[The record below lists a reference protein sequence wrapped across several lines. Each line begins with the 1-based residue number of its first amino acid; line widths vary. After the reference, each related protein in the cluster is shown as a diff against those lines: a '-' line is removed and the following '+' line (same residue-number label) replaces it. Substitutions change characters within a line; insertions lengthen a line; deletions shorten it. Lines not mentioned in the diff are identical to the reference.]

1 MSVVKIFSTEKIY
14 ENVTVKFHIISKEI
28 VAHVYSNRLKIKEI
42 KKDIA
47 EKFKIDSEYLVIT
60 QNDEILTD
68 NQKLYDL
75 CKNVYGIIDLNLS
88 LTKEA
93 IKKNIIFDINIY
105 YRYYDFYITCTVSNN
120 FLIHFFFKVIIPCL
134 K

>member
-105 YRYYDFYITCTVSNN
+105 YRYYDFYYMYS
-120 FLIHFFFKVIIPCL
+120 KQ
-134 K
+134 